1 MKRRGRGRPPRDRV
15 DQLRAR
21 IWYWHVR
28 ARSNLSEYAL
38 SRRFAQPIPPP
49 SGEPPKAFTRIRQQ
63 GIVPSEGNHRLR
75 NFSLVTQVDADPK
88 FRGTRDV
95 YDSPFWELVR
105 NPSMSLDELRPLIDR
120 LMVDLGLARPNILM
134 TSELGRAPLLPKPS
148 QAYKEGLKKITVHRN
163 LDALALLAALF
174 RESLLFVELQY
185 ASLLQREFEK
195 AAYRVIN
202 RLRAFGDQEH
212 LSKLRND
219 LDRDLR
225 EFELLGMGRLTTC
238 STDPNRTNMLDS
250 IRTPPMDRPLWKRLG
265 GPHYPV
271 LRIAGDDD

>member
-1 MKRRGRGRPPRDRV
+1 MKRRRRGRPPRDRV

-28 ARSNLSEYAL
+28 ARSDLSEYAL

-63 GIVPSEGNHRLR
+63 GMVPSEGNHRLR
-75 NFSLVTQVDADPK
+75 NFSLVTRVDADPK
-88 FRGTRDV
+88 FRGTRNT
-95 YDSPFWELVR
+95 YDSLFWELVR
-105 NPSMSLDELRPLIDR
+105 NPSMSLDELRPVTER
-120 LMVDLGLARPNILM
+120 LMVGLGLARPNILM
-134 TSELGRAPLLPKPS
+134 ISGLGRAPLLPKPS

-185 ASLLQREFEK
+185 ALLLQREFQK
-195 AAYRVIN
+195 AAYRLIG

-219 LDRDLR
+219 LDRDLQ
-225 EFELLGMGRLTTC
+225 EFEFLGVGRLTTC
-238 STDPNRTNMLDS
+238 STDPNRTNILDS
-250 IRTPPMDRPLWKRLG
+250 IRSPPMDIPLWERLG

>member
-1 MKRRGRGRPPRDRV
+1 M
-15 DQLRAR
+15 
-21 IWYWHVR
+21 
-28 ARSNLSEYAL
+28 
-38 SRRFAQPIPPP
+38 
-49 SGEPPKAFTRIRQQ
+49 
-63 GIVPSEGNHRLR
+63 R
-75 NFSLVTQVDADPK
+75 NFSLVTQVDADPE

-120 LMVDLGLARPNILM
+120 LMVDLSLARPNILM
-134 TSELGRAPLLPKPS
+134 ASELGRAPPLPKPS

-225 EFELLGMGRLTTC
+225 ELEFLGVGRLTTC
-238 STDPNRTNMLDS
+238 STNANRTDILDS
-250 IRTPPMDRPLWKRLG
+250 IRSPLMDRRLWERLG
-265 GPHYPV
+265 GPRYPV